1 MTPGGRQPLQASIK
15 QRLLNIAQ
23 RDGVDF
29 QLILT
34 RYTLERLLYRLG
46 CSVHKSA
53 FLLKGAF
60 LFHAWQDDMARP
72 TRDLDLLGH
81 GSPDITRLATIV
93 AEIVNTE
100 VEDDGLD
107 FLPKTIAGHAIRESS
122 LYDGIRFKL
131 IAMLGR
137 TRIPVQID
145 IGFGD
150 AAGVHAAELVYP
162 TLFDQHPPRILS
174 YRPEFVVAEK
184 LEAMVALGLINSR
197 IKDYYDLW
205 RINRTIDIT
214 RKDLVAAVR
223 TTFVRRGTDFP
234 SVVPPGLTNDFAD
247 KQKCQLWEAFI
258 ERNGLDVEGAEL
270 EDVLKELRAEL
281 WPLILEAKRS
291 KS

>member
-1 MTPGGRQPLQASIK
+1 MR

-23 RDGVDF
+23 RDSVDF

-34 RYTLERLLYRLG
+34 RYALERLLYRLG
-46 CSVHKSA
+46 RSAHKSA

-81 GSPDITRLATIV
+81 GSPDIASLAAVV
-93 AEIVNTE
+93 AEIVNTK

-107 FLPKTIAGHAIRESS
+107 FLPKTITGQAIRESS

-137 TRIPVQID
+137 IRIPVQID

-150 AAGVHAAELVYP
+150 AAGSHAAELVYP
-162 TLFDQHPPRILS
+162 TLFDQDPPRILS

-184 LEAMVALGLINSR
+184 LEAMIVLGLINSR

-214 RKDLVAAVR
+214 HKDLVAAVR
-223 TTFVRRGTDFP
+223 LTFVRRGTDFP

-247 KQKCQLWEAFI
+247 RQKCQLWEAFI
-258 ERNGLDVEGAEL
+258 ERNGLDSDGVGLA
-270 EDVLKELRAEL
+270 DVVKDLREQY
-281 WPLILEAKRS
+281 WPLILEAKPS
-291 KS
+291 KR

>member
-1 MTPGGRQPLQASIK
+1 MR
-15 QRLLNIAQ
+15 QRLLNLAQ
-23 RDGVDF
+23 RDSVDF

-34 RYTLERLLYRLG
+34 RYALERLLYRLG
-46 CSVHKSA
+46 RSSHKSA

-81 GSPDITRLATIV
+81 GSPDITRLAAVV

-107 FLPKTIAGHAIRESS
+107 FLPKTITGQAIRESS

-131 IAMLGR
+131 IATLGK

-150 AAGVHAAELVYP
+150 AAGSRPVELVYP
-162 TLFDQHPPRILS
+162 TLFDQDSPRILS

-184 LEAMVALGLINSR
+184 LEAMVVLGLINSR

-205 RINRTIDIT
+205 RINHTIEIT
-214 RKDLVAAVR
+214 HKDLVAAVR
-223 TTFVRRGTDFP
+223 ETFVRRGTDFP
-234 SVVPPGLTNDFAD
+234 TDVPPGLTDGFAD
-247 KQKCQLWEAFI
+247 ELKCRLWQAFI
-258 ERNGLDVEGAEL
+258 ERNGLDSKDTGLA
-270 EDVLKELRAEL
+270 DVVKELRGQF
-281 WPLILEAKRS
+281 WPLILEAAPS
-291 KS
+291 A